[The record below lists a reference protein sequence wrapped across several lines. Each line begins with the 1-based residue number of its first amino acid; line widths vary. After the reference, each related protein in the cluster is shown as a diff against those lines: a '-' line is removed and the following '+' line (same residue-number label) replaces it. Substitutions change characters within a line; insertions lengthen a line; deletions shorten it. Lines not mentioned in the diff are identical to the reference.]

1 MTDVTP
7 QHIRRGPAIPWADV
21 LRRRGPRLG
30 RPQSDRCRGCRRGRV
45 SGGVGAA
52 RDDASVLAALRPY
65 VVGDCLVAFD
75 APLVVANRTG
85 QRPAEAALNRDFR
98 QFEAGA
104 YPANT
109 EKPEF
114 ADVPRAARLAR
125 QLALDM
131 DPLSSATRR
140 AIEVYP
146 HPATVAL
153 FRLPR
158 ALKYKAKPGR
168 SVDLLKSELLRLM
181 DGVEGLA
188 QAGVRMQ
195 VAGQPD
201 WVSLRRQVTV
211 AQRKSDLR
219 AAEDPIDAVVCA
231 YVALYAQR
239 RPADV
244 TIYGDFTTGY
254 IVTPSLPT
262 DFRTAPDAG
271 RRARARR

>member
-1 MTDVTP
+1 
-7 QHIRRGPAIPWADV
+7 
-21 LRRRGPRLG
+21 
-30 RPQSDRCRGCRRGRV
+30 
-45 SGGVGAA
+45 
-52 RDDASVLAALRPY
+52 
-65 VVGDCLVAFD
+65 
-75 APLVVANRTG
+75 
-85 QRPAEAALNRDFR
+85 
-98 QFEAGA
+98 
-104 YPANT
+104 
-109 EKPEF
+109 
-114 ADVPRAARLAR
+114 
-125 QLALDM
+125 
-131 DPLSSATRR
+131 
-140 AIEVYP
+140 
-146 HPATVAL
+146 
-153 FRLPR
+153 
-158 ALKYKAKPGR
+158 
-168 SVDLLKSELLRLM
+168 
-181 DGVEGLA
+181 
-188 QAGVRMQ
+188 MQ

>member
-1 MTDVTP
+1 MYFVGVDL
-7 QHIRRGPAIPWADV
+7 AWA
-21 LRRRGPRLG
+21 G
-30 RPQSDRCRGCRRGRV
+30 RNPTGVAAVDADGCLV
-45 SGGVGAA
+45 GVGAA

-104 YPANT
+104 WNVG
-109 EKPEF
+109 KLGLF
-114 ADVPRAARLAR
+114 GVGRIRAARLAR

>member
-1 MTDVTP
+1 MYFVGVDL
-7 QHIRRGPAIPWADV
+7 AWA
-21 LRRRGPRLG
+21 G
-30 RPQSDRCRGCRRGRV
+30 RNPTGVAAVDADGCLV
-45 SGGVGAA
+45 GVGAA

-201 WVSLRRQVTV
+201 WVS
-211 AQRKSDLR
+211 
-219 AAEDPIDAVVCA
+219 C
-231 YVALYAQR
+231 
-239 RPADV
+239 
-244 TIYGDFTTGY
+244 
-254 IVTPSLPT
+254 
-262 DFRTAPDAG
+262 AG
-271 RRARARR
+271 R